1 MDLIARNYAETAEEI
16 LIGIDKES
24 FEIKQEQNEVDE
36 LSFTINLNGRNRIS
50 YDLVQYEN
58 YILWNGQI
66 YIIKQMTEA
75 ASGMSLTKD
84 VTAMHV
90 SIELKDGYQYDELTG
105 TRSVSQLLTHVFKN
119 DSKGFEWEVVDEENR
134 FDTVQQENFG
144 NDNYKKLID
153 EILDDYDAIMI
164 ADNKH
169 LYFYPRGD
177 YGDTVEEQIRYK
189 YNTDDVSF
197 DIDTLELKT
206 QIKGFGKKDEDNDDR
221 YHFDPITYTS
231 PKADTWGIR
240 IQDPIQDERYT
251 VPGNMQKRL
260 ERELQDVP
268 EISGTVTL
276 KFHSDLHI
284 YDYVPFIYEP
294 LNINEYI
301 QIVGLTEYPMQPSK
315 PPDITLSN
323 AKKTMT
329 SILANLVR
337 KGVL

>member
-1 MDLIARNYAETAEEI
+1 MELIARNYEETVEEI

-24 FEIKQEQNEVDE
+24 FQIKREENETDEITFNI
-36 LSFTINLNGRNRIS
+36 TLNSRNRIS
-50 YDLVQYEN
+50 YNLVQYEN
-58 YILWNGQI
+58 YILWNGQF

-75 ASGMSLTKD
+75 ASGLTLTKE
-84 VTAMHV
+84 VTAMHIIV
-90 SIELKDGYQYDELTG
+90 ELQDGYQYDELTG
-105 TRSVSQLLTHVFKN
+105 TRSVSQLLTHIFKAG
-119 DSKGFEWEVVDEENR
+119 DRGFSWEVIDKDDQFE
-134 FDTVQQENFG
+134 TVQQENFG

-169 LYFYPRGD
+169 LTFYPRGD
-177 YGDTVEEQIRYK
+177 YGETVEEQIRYK
-189 YNTDDVSF
+189 YNTDDVKF

-206 QIKGFGKKDEDNDDR
+206 QIKGFGKKDEDDDTK
-221 YHFDPITYTS
+221 YYFDPITYTS
-231 PKADTWGIR
+231 PKSETWGIR
-240 IQDPIQDERYT
+240 IQDPVEDDRYT
-251 VPGNMQKRL
+251 VPGNMEKRL
-260 ERELQDVP
+260 RKDLQDAP

-276 KFHSDLHI
+276 KFQSDLHI

-315 PPDITLSN
+315 PPNVTLSN
-323 AKKTMT
+323 TKKTMT
-329 SILANLVR
+329 SILASLVR

>member
-1 MDLIARNYAETAEEI
+1 MDLIARNYEETAEEI
-16 LIGIDKES
+16 LIGVDKES
-24 FEIKQEQNEVDE
+24 FEIKHEQNEIDE
-36 LSFTINLNGRNRIS
+36 LSFTINLSRKNRIS

-90 SIELKDGYQYDELTG
+90 SVELKYGYQYDELTG
-105 TRSVSQLLTHVFKN
+105 KRSVSQLLKHVFN
-119 DSKGFEWEVVDEENR
+119 AGDLGFSWEVIDKNSQFV
-134 FDTVQQENFG
+134 TVEQENFG
-144 NDNYKKLID
+144 SDNYKKLID
-153 EILDDYDAIMI
+153 EILEDYDAIMI

-169 LYFYPRGD
+169 LTFYPRGD

-189 YNTDDVSF
+189 YNTDGVKF

-206 QIKGFGKKDEDNDDR
+206 QIKGFGKKDEDNDDE
-221 YHFDPITYTS
+221 YYFDPITYTS
-231 PKADTWGIR
+231 PKAEIWGIR
-240 IQDPIQDERYT
+240 IQDPVQDGRYT
-251 VPGNMQKRL
+251 VPGNMEKRL
-260 ERELQDVP
+260 KKDLQDVP